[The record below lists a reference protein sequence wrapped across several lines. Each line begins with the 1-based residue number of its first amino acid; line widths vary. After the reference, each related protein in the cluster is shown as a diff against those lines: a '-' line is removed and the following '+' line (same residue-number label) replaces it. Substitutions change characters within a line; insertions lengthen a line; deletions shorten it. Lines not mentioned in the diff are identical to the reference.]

1 MYYFHVLE
9 YAKISIL
16 RPHDVIKSTKA
27 SKFEMIIL
35 IIIIIDI
42 MIYHNKVDD
51 YYGLKYLITK
61 CEGAYVYKIGQIC
74 G

>member
-1 MYYFHVLE
+1 MLE

-16 RPHDVIKSTKA
+16 RSNDVIKSTKA

-42 MIYHNKVDD
+42 MIYYNKIDD
-51 YYGLKYLITK
+51 DYGLKYLITK
-61 CEGAYVYKIGQIC
+61 CEGAYVYKIGQIR

>member
-1 MYYFHVLE
+1 MLE

-16 RPHDVIKSTKA
+16 RPNDVIKSTKA

-42 MIYHNKVDD
+42 LIYHTKIDD
-51 YYGLKYLITK
+51 YYSLKYLITK
-61 CEGAYVYKIGQIC
+61 CEGAYVYKIGQIH

>member
-1 MYYFHVLE
+1 
-9 YAKISIL
+9 
-16 RPHDVIKSTKA
+16 
-27 SKFEMIIL
+27 MIFL

>member
-1 MYYFHVLE
+1 MLE

-16 RPHDVIKSTKA
+16 RPNDVIKSTKA

-42 MIYHNKVDD
+42 MIYHNKIDD

-61 CEGAYVYKIGQIC
+61 CEGAYVYKMGQIR

>member
-1 MYYFHVLE
+1 M
-9 YAKISIL
+9 
-16 RPHDVIKSTKA
+16 IKSTKA
-27 SKFEMIIL
+27 SKFEMIFL

-42 MIYHNKVDD
+42 MIYHHKADD

-61 CEGAYVYKIGQIC
+61 CEGAYVYKIGQIR